1 MKNTQEA
8 LAVLNKNM
16 ALIGTLNKDN
26 FSQKKEKGKQKPAEK
41 KTAKEKK
48 NLKVW
53 KLKNRNKI

>member
-41 KTAKEKK
+41 KTAKERKK
-48 NLKVW
+48 NRKS
-53 KLKNRNKI
+53 RN